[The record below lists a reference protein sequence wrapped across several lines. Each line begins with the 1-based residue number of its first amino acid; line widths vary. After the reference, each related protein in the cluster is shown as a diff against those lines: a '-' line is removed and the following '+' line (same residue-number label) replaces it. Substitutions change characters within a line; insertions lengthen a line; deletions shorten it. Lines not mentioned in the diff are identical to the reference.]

1 MRKFIVNVNG
11 TSYEVE
17 VEEVAPGS
25 ISTAKPKDTSDQ
37 KTMPAAATRNS
48 PNLSGNEKAI
58 NAPMP
63 GSILSV
69 NVNPGDSFRSGQVL
83 IVLEAMKMEN
93 EIMAPTDG
101 KVVSVSARVGAT
113 VNSGEVLIAY
123 V

>member
-17 VEEVAPGS
+17 VEEVTAGS
-25 ISTAKPKDTSDQ
+25 ASSESDMPSKAANGASNHNKKVSTPAGSE
-37 KTMPAAATRNS
+37 KT
-48 PNLSGNEKAI
+48 I

-69 NVNPGDSFRSGQVL
+69 NVKPGDTFRSGQVL

-101 KVVSVSARVGAT
+101 RVVSVNVGKGT
-113 VNSGEVLIAY
+113 VVNSGEALIAY